1 MRRATAVTLSLL
13 TLTLLAGAV
22 PSHASGLDLRLGGFF
37 PNANSNLFTDDHDL
51 YGIDPKKDF
60 TGVTGGIEYSAGI
73 ARNVELGFSIDGYD
87 RQLHTSYRDF
97 VNDNAN
103 GSEIRQTLKLN
114 IVPVGVTLRFLFA
127 HPGAAVV
134 PYAGAGGD
142 LFYWRYREY
151 GDFIDFGDPTQP
163 IVADSFVSDGWKV
176 GFHVSGGLR
185 LRLNHDVAAVAE
197 GRYQYAP
204 KVTMG
209 DDFASNGP
217 GLENKID
224 LSGWSATVGVHIRF

>member
-1 MRRATAVTLSLL
+1 MRRAKTVTLSLL
-13 TLTLLAGAV
+13 TLALLAGAA
-22 PSHASGLDLRLGGFF
+22 PSHASGLDLRLGAFF
-37 PNANSNLFTDDHDL
+37 PNADSNLFRDDQEL
-51 YGIDPKKDF
+51 YRIDAKKDF
-60 TGVTGGIEYSAGI
+60 TGVTGGIEYSTGI

-97 VNDNAN
+97 VNDN
-103 GSEIRQTLKLN
+103 GSEIQQTLKLN

-134 PYAGAGGD
+134 PYAGVGGD

-151 GDFIDFGDPTQP
+151 GDFVDFGDRTQP

-197 GRYQYAP
+197 GRYQYAA
-204 KVTMG
+204 KATMG
-209 DDFASNGP
+209 DDFAPNAQ
-217 GLENKID
+217 GLENQID